1 MESIIVWLGIFVCL
15 SQSAILSGLDL
26 ACFAVSRVQLEIGSS
41 ESNPDAIKVLELRKD
56 SNFLLATILWGNMG
70 SNTLL
75 ALLSGSVL
83 GGVAA
88 FLFSTIF
95 LTVFAEIIPQAYFSR
110 NALRIAAVLSPI
122 VKVYQFVL
130 YPVAKPSA
138 KVLDLWL
145 GSEGVHYLREKMLR
159 QYILKNMEA
168 EESDINPFEGRGAV
182 NFLALDSRRVGEE
195 GQPVEPSSVV
205 SLPVVNGHLDIP
217 RQGSSRWTEFLQQ
230 VQRSSK
236 KWVILADTQGEP
248 RALLNAQAFLG
259 ALYFAKDLDP
269 GSYCVRPIVTHD
281 PRLTLEE
288 IFSSANLA
296 DEDSPEKGII
306 LLWGTTEKRIIAHA
320 DVLKRLFEGVFASKA
335 GDEALPASL

>member
-1 MESIIVWLGIFVCL
+1 MESLFVWLGIFVCL

-26 ACFAVSRVQLEIGSS
+26 ACFAVSRVQLEIESS
-41 ESNPDAIKVLELRKD
+41 DSNPDAIKVLELRKD
-56 SNFLLATILWGNMG
+56 SNFLLTTILWGNMG

-95 LTVFAEIIPQAYFSR
+95 LTVFSEIIPQAYFSR
-110 NALRIAAVLSPI
+110 NALRIAALLSPI
-122 VKVYQFVL
+122 LRVYQFVL

-145 GSEGVHYLREKMLR
+145 GTEGIHYLREQMLQ
-159 QYILKNMEA
+159 QYILRSMEA
-168 EESDINPFEGRGAV
+168 KGSDINPFEGRGAV

-195 GQPVEPSSVV
+195 GTPVEPTSVV
-205 SLPVVNGHLDIP
+205 SLPVVDGHLDIP
-217 RQGSSRWTEFLQQ
+217 RQGSSRWTDFLQQ
-230 VQRSSK
+230 VQRSGK
-236 KWVILADTQGEP
+236 KWVILADTEGEP
-248 RALLNAQAFLG
+248 RALLNAQGFLG
-259 ALYFAKDLDP
+259 ALYSGKDLDP

-281 PRLTLEE
+281 PQLTLEK

-306 LLWGTTEKRIIAHA
+306 LLWGKERRIIAHA
-320 DVLKRLFEGVFASKA
+320 DLLRRLFEGVFASAA